1 MALND
6 FTDSLPMLLYRASDA
21 VMPRF
26 RRIFNESGITEQQW
40 RILRVLAEAGS
51 LPMRELSGLCLLP
64 PPSLAGIVDRLQ
76 KAGLVCREASA
87 GDRRRV
93 LVSLTDRGRA
103 RYREI
108 APRVTAAYSGLMQTV
123 GSRTWI
129 DLGAALNGLIDA
141 LEIEASEEG
150 GQ

>member
-1 MALND
+1 MALSD
-6 FTDSLPMLLYRASDA
+6 FTHSLPMLLYRASDA

-40 RILRVLAEAGS
+40 RILRVLAEAEP
-51 LPMRELSGLCLLP
+51 LPMRDLAALCLLP

-76 KAGLVCREASA
+76 KAGLVKRESSA

-93 LVSLTDRGRA
+93 LISLTESGMA

-108 APRVTAAYSGLMQTV
+108 APKVTAAYSGLMQIV

-129 DLGAALNGLIDA
+129 DLDDVLNALCAALEN
-141 LEIEASEEG
+141 ERTEEVHE
-150 GQ
+150 